1 MSYRRADTQEIAD
14 LLYARLA
21 GQFGA
26 SNVFMDRADIEH
38 GQRWRDEVTRQ
49 IVAADMFVVLIGPSW
64 LQTLRTRAEQDDVL
78 RSELTSALGHQRQI
92 IPVLID
98 GTPMPS
104 VEQLPPEVRGLTEF
118 QALPLTAE
126 TLDRAMLSLLGRLKP
141 GWRLAVSWGFGQLFG
156 WLFGILILIA
166 ALAGYGWMDG
176 QESIQF
182 AATYP
187 FLAAALAGALAGACV
202 AAPQSL
208 LLRPWFARA
217 RHLLPAYVALSALAA
232 GYGGTVVSGD
242 DPNKVALGLMVMLLP
257 VAFAA
262 VLWWVVSEK
271 LIHAGWWSA
280 ANLVA
285 PLLGMLIAAG
295 SYSKAEDT
303 AQGADG
309 AKLAHGLDVLAAFFL
324 PIILMSLAVGWL
336 LVWLMRRSEI
346 RRR

>member
-1 MSYRRADTQEIAD
+1 MSYRRVDTQEIAD

-78 RSELTSALGHQRQI
+78 RSELTSALEHKKQI
-92 IPVLID
+92 IPVLVD
-98 GTPMPS
+98 GTPMPHP
-104 VEQLPPEVRGLTEF
+104 EQLPPEVRALTEF
-118 QALPLTAE
+118 QALPLTTE
-126 TLDRAMLSLLGRLKP
+126 TLDRAMLGLLGRLKP
-141 GWRLAVSWGFGQLFG
+141 GWRLGVSWGFGQLLG
-156 WLFGILILIA
+156 WLCGILILIA
-166 ALAGYGWMDG
+166 ALAGFGWVEG
-176 QESIQF
+176 QKPIHF

-202 AAPQSL
+202 AAPQWL
-208 LLRPWFARA
+208 LLKPWFERA
-217 RHLLPAYVALSALAA
+217 RYLLPAYVALSALAA
-232 GYGGTVVSGD
+232 GVSATIASGD
-242 DPNKVALGLMVMLLP
+242 DADNTVLGFMVILLP
-257 VAFAA
+257 VGFAA
-262 VLWWVVSEK
+262 TLWWVLSDQ

-285 PLLGMLIAAG
+285 PLVGMLIAAS
-295 SYSKAEDT
+295 SYSSVKDAPQRAEDS
-303 AQGADG
+303 
-309 AKLAHGLDVLAAFFL
+309 KLAAGLDVLAGVFL
-324 PIILMSLAVGWL
+324 PVILMSLAVGCL

-346 RRR
+346 KRR